1 MDFLKRLEQV
11 QNVYNETV
19 NSQEAEAPPA
29 PAAPVAGRP
38 PARRRRKG
46 PAMRGAGTRGD
57 PEYAKKAEAAVCANV
72 RMISGCQD
80 AQTSA
85 DVQDVSSFG
94 LPDSEGAG
102 GACTNALLLS
112 AAQGSNTWTSLL
124 QKMQAVLKTKKYTQ
138 IPQLS
143 TSRDLD
149 LSAPFDI
156 MLPDSKNHKAL
167 LIGINYVGQQGELK
181 GCHNDVEAMK
191 EYIIEQGY
199 TDSPDTMM
207 VLMDDGKHKDPT
219 AANLAKAFAWLV
231 DGAQEGDS
239 LFMHYSGHG
248 GSMPD
253 DESEEADAKD
263 ETMVPLDYQT
273 VGQIRDDD
281 LYKMLVAPLPV
292 GVEMTIVMDCCHSGS
307 IFDLPYNIAM
317 TGDLVAAVEAGE
329 QPSLVANENFS
340 VSKVLKVAMDLY
352 KMQQAGNTDMMAMG
366 QTAAKALGLF

>member
-1 MDFLKRLEQV
+1 MLRHLNANRD
-11 QNVYNETV
+11 NC
-19 NSQEAEAPPA
+19 
-29 PAAPVAGRP
+29 AARP
-38 PARRRRKG
+38 LHDCEL
-46 PAMRGAGTRGD
+46 RGA
-57 PEYAKKAEAAVCANV
+57 AALQSFVQSF
-72 RMISGCQD
+72 MIVKCMSLQHALIHDHELCV
-80 AQTSA
+80 AA
-85 DVQDVSSFG
+85 
-94 LPDSEGAG
+94 
-102 GACTNALLLS
+102 ACTNALLLS

-156 MLPDSKNHKAL
+156 MLPGSKNHKAL

-292 GVEMTIVMDCCHSGS
+292 GVDMTIVMDCCHSGS